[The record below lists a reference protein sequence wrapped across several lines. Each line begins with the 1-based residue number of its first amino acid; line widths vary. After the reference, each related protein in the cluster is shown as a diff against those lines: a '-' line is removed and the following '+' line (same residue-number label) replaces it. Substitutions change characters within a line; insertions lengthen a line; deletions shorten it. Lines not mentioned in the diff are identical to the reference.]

1 LTPATKRADI
11 ESLFERYGSR
21 YRIFA
26 VATIGFGAISTV
38 LASTSVNVAIPKIMG
53 VFGIGQDVAQWLSA
67 GYLAAATVTM
77 LITAWLTESFGVR
90 NTFVGA
96 SVAFIAS
103 SLLGALSPNT
113 DVLILARVLQGAAS
127 GIFMPLSMSVMSRL
141 FPLEKQGLAMGIF
154 GIIVVMAPALGPYTG
169 GVLVD
174 AFNWRYVFYLSLPM
188 AIIALPMALLFL
200 PERESDGPRP
210 KLDGLGLLLLSGFI
224 TLLLQGLSKGQKEG
238 WSSNYILICFLLVF
252 ASGVGFIYRQLRTSS
267 PLLNLELFRY
277 ANFNAS
283 AIIAV
288 IFGAGLYS
296 SLYLTPLFL
305 QTIQG
310 LDATASGFILLPGG
324 LLLAVVFPISG
335 GLSDRLDPWILIC
348 MGLIMFALS
357 SWLMIASD
365 RHTSAG
371 QFIYWVILGRVGMG
385 LIMPSL
391 NVATFSALP
400 PHLLTQASGTANFL
414 RQLGGAFGVNLS
426 SIFLERQSSQH
437 LSRIN
442 DTQHAGNI
450 ETQETVAALLPNLV
464 QAGIDQ
470 SQQQA
475 VAVWVLGRELYQ
487 QALTLAF
494 QDTFGITAIVF
505 LAALLPTAYLA
516 FSRKH

>member
-252 ASGVGFIYRQLRTSS
+252 VSGVGFIYRQLRTSS

-288 IFGAGLYS
+288 ILAL
-296 SLYLTPLFL
+296 
-305 QTIQG
+305 
-310 LDATASGFILLPGG
+310 GFI
-324 LLLAVVFPISG
+324 AVYI
-335 GLSDRLDPWILIC
+335 
-348 MGLIMFALS
+348 
-357 SWLMIASD
+357 
-365 RHTSAG
+365 
-371 QFIYWVILGRVGMG
+371 
-385 LIMPSL
+385 
-391 NVATFSALP
+391 
-400 PHLLTQASGTANFL
+400 
-414 RQLGGAFGVNLS
+414 
-426 SIFLERQSSQH
+426 
-437 LSRIN
+437 
-442 DTQHAGNI
+442 
-450 ETQETVAALLPNLV
+450 
-464 QAGIDQ
+464 
-470 SQQQA
+470 
-475 VAVWVLGRELYQ
+475 
-487 QALTLAF
+487 
-494 QDTFGITAIVF
+494 
-505 LAALLPTAYLA
+505 
-516 FSRKH
+516 

>member
-1 LTPATKRADI
+1 MTPASERASI
-11 ESLFERYGSR
+11 ENLFERYGSR
-21 YRIFA
+21 YRFFA

-67 GYLAAATVTM
+67 GYLAAATITM

-90 NTFVGA
+90 NTFFGA
-96 SVAFIAS
+96 SLAFIAS
-103 SLLGALSPNT
+103 SLLGAFSPNT
-113 DVLILARVLQGAAS
+113 DTLILARVLQGAAS
-127 GIFMPLSMSVMSRL
+127 GIFLPLSMSVMSRVY
-141 FPLEKQGLAMGIF
+141 PVEKQGMAMGIF
-154 GIIVVMAPALGPYTG
+154 GIIVVMGPALGPYTG
-169 GVLVD
+169 GVLID
-174 AFNWRYVFYLSLPM
+174 AFNWRYVFFLSLPM

-210 KLDGLGLLLLSGFI
+210 KLDGIGLVLLSSFI
-224 TLLLQGLSKGQKEG
+224 TLILLGLSKGQQEG
-238 WSSNYILICFLLVF
+238 WSSNYTLICFMLVL
-252 ASGVGFIYRQLRTSS
+252 ASGVGFIYRQLHAPD
-267 PLLNLELFRY
+267 PLLNLALFRFS
-277 ANFNAS
+277 NFNAS

-324 LLLAVVFPISG
+324 LILAMVFPISG
-335 GLSDRLDPWILIC
+335 GLSDRLEPWILIC
-348 MGLIMFALS
+348 LGLILFALS

-371 QFIYWVILGRVGMG
+371 QFIYWVILGRIGMG

-391 NVATFSALP
+391 NVATFAALP
-400 PHLLTQASGTANFL
+400 LQLLTQASGTANFL

-426 SIFLERQSSQH
+426 SIYLERQTSLH
-437 LSRIN
+437 LTRIN
-442 DTQHAGNI
+442 DTQHAGNM
-450 ETQETVAALLPNLV
+450 ETQETVAALIPSLV

-475 VAVWVLGRELYQ
+475 VALWVLGRELYQ
-487 QALTLAF
+487 QSLTLAF
-494 QDTFGITAIVF
+494 QDTFAITTMVF
-505 LAALLPTAYLA
+505 LAGLFPTAYLA
-516 FSRKH
+516 FNRSR